1 VIGKTVSHY
10 TILERLGGG
19 GMGVLYKAED
29 TRLKRLVALKFLP
42 PELTRDEAAKERFE
56 QEARTASA
64 LDHPNVCTIH
74 EIDETADGQVFIC
87 MAFYDGESLKSKLSR
102 GPLSFDDTLTIA
114 IQVAEG
120 LAQAHEHGI
129 VHRDIKPANVVLTA
143 EGIPKIV
150 DFGIATLLGR
160 PYAGGA
166 GEIAGTVSYMSPE
179 QARGD
184 ALDQRTDIWSL
195 GVTVYEMLTAHLP
208 FFAEAEQPLLHAII
222 HQDAPPLESLRTG
235 VPAPLAEIVAKCL
248 RKRRDERYQH
258 SSELIAELKRVRRTL
273 TSATVSTLPGRLP
286 VSSVRRRLRPAITLP
301 VGAAMIAL
309 VLLAAVPAA
318 RDAIRGL
325 LGMPNVPGQQ
335 HMAVLPFTNVG
346 DNPANRAFCDGL
358 TEVLTSTLTQFER
371 FRGELWVVPA
381 TEVRSR
387 DVKSASEARKVFNVN
402 LVFTGGVQREGG
414 RLRLAL
420 NLVDTE
426 KLRQLRSKVIE
437 GTSEDLS
444 SLEDRV
450 VAAMAE
456 MLDLQLKP
464 HEASELTAG
473 GTTVSAAYDLYVQ
486 ARAALGKYQG
496 MNDPQKAA
504 DLLKQAI
511 ALDSGF
517 ALAHA
522 GLASAYLELFWWN
535 KDPRLIEEA
544 LASVQRATEL
554 NDGLTEV
561 HVTMGEIYRTTGKF
575 EDAVR
580 EFQRALAIDPKD
592 SDALSGLAKTF
603 DALGRLEAAEEIYKR
618 AIALKPDNWLT
629 YNRLGAFYLTHG
641 RYEEAEKQDRKVIT
655 LTPENVW
662 GYNNLAVLYY
672 TLGHYS
678 DARETFERALSLRP
692 SSALYSNLG
701 TLAFIT
707 RDWGEAVAKF
717 AQACV
722 LDDSNYVERGNLGIA
737 YHWLGGHEKQSREA
751 LSKAIALAEQQL
763 AINPH
768 DSIVLADLAGYH
780 ALLGEKDEALSYV
793 RRVEADGR
801 KSPDLAIQLADIYTD
816 LGEPDKAIGWI
827 GKGLDLGFP
836 TTQLS
841 NLPALDSL
849 LKDPRVQRML
859 EAHRVENRPRER
871 DPHP

>member
-19 GMGVLYKAED
+19 GMGVVYKAED
-29 TRLKRLVALKFLP
+29 TRLKRFVALKFLP
-42 PELTRDEAAKERFE
+42 PQLTRDAAAKGRFE

-87 MAFYDGESLKSKLSR
+87 MAFYDGESLKSRLTR
-102 GPLSFDDTLTIA
+102 GPLSIDETLTIA
-114 IQVAEG
+114 IQAAEG

-129 VHRDIKPANVVLTA
+129 VHRDIKPANVMLTA
-143 EGIPKIV
+143 DGTPKIV

-160 PYAGGA
+160 PHAGDA

-195 GVTVYEMLTAHLP
+195 GVTMYEMLTGRLP
-208 FFAEAEQPLLHAII
+208 FLGEAEQPLLQAIV
-222 HQDAPPLESLRTG
+222 HQDPPPLESLRTG
-235 VPAPLAEIVAKCL
+235 VPASLAAIVAKCL

-258 SSELIAELKRVRRTL
+258 ATELIADLRSVRRAL
-273 TSATVSTLPGRLP
+273 TSVTVSTLPGALP
-286 VSSVRRRLRPAITLP
+286 ISSVRRRLRPAITLP

-309 VLLAAVPAA
+309 VVLAAVPAA
-318 RDAIRGL
+318 RNAIRGL
-325 LGMPNVPGQQ
+325 LSIQQVPDRQ

-358 TEVLTSTLTQFER
+358 TEILTSTLTQFER
-371 FRGELWVVPA
+371 FQGELWVVPA

-387 DVKSASEARKVFNVN
+387 EVKSASEARKVFNVN
-402 LVFTGGVQREGG
+402 LVLTGGVQREGD
-414 RLRLAL
+414 RLRLAV

-426 KLRQLRSKVIE
+426 NLRQLRSKVIE
-437 GTSEDLS
+437 GTPADLT

-464 HEASELTAG
+464 HETSELTAG
-473 GTTVSAAYDLYVQ
+473 GTTVPAAYDLYVQ
-486 ARAALGKYQG
+486 ARGDLGAYQG
-496 MNDPQKAA
+496 ERDPQKAVE
-504 DLLKQAI
+504 LFKQAI
-511 ALDSGF
+511 ALDPGF

-522 GLASAYLELFWWN
+522 GLASAYLELFWW
-535 KDPRLIEEA
+535 KKEPGLIDQA
-544 LASVQRATEL
+544 LSSAQRAAEL
-554 NDGLTEV
+554 NNRLTEV
-561 HVTMGEIYRTTGKF
+561 HVTLGEIYRTTGKY
-575 EDAVR
+575 EDSVR
-580 EFQRALAIDPKD
+580 EFERALAVDPKD
-592 SDALSGLAKTF
+592 SDALSGLAKAF
-603 DALGRLEAAEEIYKR
+603 DALGKPEDAEATYKR

-629 YNRLGAFYLTHG
+629 YNRLGAFYFTHG
-641 RYEEAEKQDRKVIT
+641 RYEEAEQQDRKVIA

-672 TLGHYS
+672 TRGRYT
-678 DARETFERALSLRP
+678 DAREMFERALSLRP

-701 TLAFIT
+701 TLAFIK

-722 LDDSNYVERGNLGIA
+722 LDDTNYVERGNLGIA
-737 YHWLGGHEKQSREA
+737 YHWLGGHGQQSREA

-763 AINPH
+763 AINPR
-768 DSIVLADLAGYH
+768 DSTVVADLAGYH
-780 ALLGEKDEALSYV
+780 ALLGEKDKALSYV
-793 RRVEADGR
+793 RRVEAEGR

-816 LGEPDKAIGWI
+816 LGYPDKAIVWI
-827 GKGLDLGFP
+827 GTGLNLGFP
-836 TTQLS
+836 AAQLS
-841 NLPALDSL
+841 NLPALESL
-849 LKDPRVQRML
+849 LKDPRVQKL
-859 EAHRVENRPRER
+859 LQTHRATIQQPGK
-871 DPHP
+871 